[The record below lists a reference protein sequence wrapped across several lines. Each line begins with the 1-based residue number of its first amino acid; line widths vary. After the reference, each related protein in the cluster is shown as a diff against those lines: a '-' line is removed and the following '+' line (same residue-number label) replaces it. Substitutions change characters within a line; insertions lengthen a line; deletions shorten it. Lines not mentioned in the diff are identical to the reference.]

1 MVEIALGLSLPFIG
15 TTIGALMVFFIKD
28 KLNVIFERLL
38 MGFAG
43 GVMLAASIWSLIL
56 PSIELAKENGILPF
70 IPATIGIILGFLFMI
85 ILDFIPKYES
95 ISNSDN
101 KRKGMLYFAVTLHNI
116 PEGMAVGALFV
127 SALNNET
134 TLAIALA
141 FSIGIA
147 IQNIPEGA
155 ICVMPYKIAGY
166 SKTKAFIMGVLSG
179 TVEPIASLITIL
191 LSFIFVPILPYSLAF
206 AAGAMIYVVVEELIP
221 NHDNNGYSKILAI
234 GFGIGFLVMMILDVA
249 LG

>member
-1 MVEIALGLSLPFIG
+1 MEIILGLSLPFIG
-15 TTIGALMVFFIKD
+15 TLMGSFMVFFVKD
-28 KLNVIFERLL
+28 KINNIFEKLL

-56 PSIELAKENGILPF
+56 PSIELARNNNIIPF
-70 IPATIGIILGFLFMI
+70 LPATIGIILGFIFMI
-85 ILDFIPKYES
+85 ILDLLPKY
-95 ISNSDN
+95 NLNN
-101 KRKGMLYFAVTLHNI
+101 KREGMLYFAVVLHNI
-116 PEGMAVGALFV
+116 PEGMAVGAMFV
-127 SALNNET
+127 SAINNEI
-134 TLAIALA
+134 TLMIALA

-147 IQNIPEGA
+147 IQNIPEGT
-155 ICVMPYKIAGY
+155 ICVMPYKLAKS
-166 SKTKAFIMGVLSG
+166 SKKKAFLMGVLSG
-179 TVEPIASLITIL
+179 VVEPIASIITIL

-221 NHDNNGYSKILAI
+221 NNNENNYLTKILAI

>member
-1 MVEIALGLSLPFIG
+1 MEIILGLSLPFIG
-15 TTIGALMVFFIKD
+15 TLMGSFMVFFVKD
-28 KLNVIFERLL
+28 KINNIFEKLL

-56 PSIELAKENGILPF
+56 PSIELARNNNIIPF
-70 IPATIGIILGFLFMI
+70 LPATIGIILGFIFMI
-85 ILDFIPKYES
+85 ILDLIPKY
-95 ISNSDN
+95 NLNN
-101 KRKGMLYFAVTLHNI
+101 KREGMLYFAVVLHNI
-116 PEGMAVGALFV
+116 PEGMAVGAMFV
-127 SALNNET
+127 SAINNEI
-134 TLAIALA
+134 TLMIALA

-147 IQNIPEGA
+147 IQNIPEGT
-155 ICVMPYKIAGY
+155 ICVMPYKLAKS
-166 SKTKAFIMGVLSG
+166 SKKKAFLMGVLSG
-179 TVEPIASLITIL
+179 VVEPIASKITIL

-221 NHDNNGYSKILAI
+221 NNNENNDLSKILAI

>member
-1 MVEIALGLSLPFIG
+1 MEIILGLSLPFIG
-15 TTIGALMVFFIKD
+15 TLIGSFMVFFVKD
-28 KLNVIFERLL
+28 KINNIFEKLL

-56 PSIELAKENGILPF
+56 PSIELARNNNIIPF
-70 IPATIGIILGFLFMI
+70 LPATIGIILGFIFMI
-85 ILDFIPKYES
+85 ILDLLPKY
-95 ISNSDN
+95 NLNN
-101 KRKGMLYFAVTLHNI
+101 KREGMLYFAVVLHNI
-116 PEGMAVGALFV
+116 PEGMAVGAMFV
-127 SALNNET
+127 SAINNEI
-134 TLAIALA
+134 TLMIALA

-147 IQNIPEGA
+147 IQNIPEGT
-155 ICVMPYKIAGY
+155 ICVMPYKLAKS
-166 SKTKAFIMGVLSG
+166 SKKKAFLMGVLSG
-179 TVEPIASLITIL
+179 VVEPIASIITIL

-221 NHDNNGYSKILAI
+221 NNNENNDLTKILAI

>member
-1 MVEIALGLSLPFIG
+1 MEIILGLSLPFIG
-15 TTIGALMVFFIKD
+15 TLMGSFMVFFVKD
-28 KLNVIFERLL
+28 KINNIFEKLL

-56 PSIELAKENGILPF
+56 PSIELARNNNTIPF
-70 IPATIGIILGFLFMI
+70 LPATIGIVLGFIFMI
-85 ILDFIPKYES
+85 ILDLIPKY
-95 ISNSDN
+95 NLNN
-101 KRKGMLYFAVTLHNI
+101 KREGMLYFAVVLHNI
-116 PEGMAVGALFV
+116 PEGMAVGAMFV
-127 SALNNET
+127 SAINNEI
-134 TLAIALA
+134 TLMIALA

-147 IQNIPEGA
+147 IQNIPEGT
-155 ICVMPYKIAGY
+155 ICVMPYKLAKS
-166 SKTKAFIMGVLSG
+166 SKKKAFLMGVLSG
-179 TVEPIASLITIL
+179 VVEPIASIITIL

-221 NHDNNGYSKILAI
+221 NNNENNNLTKILAI

>member
-1 MVEIALGLSLPFIG
+1 MEIILGLSLPFIG
-15 TTIGALMVFFIKD
+15 TLMGSFMVFFVKD
-28 KLNVIFERLL
+28 KINNIFEKLL

-56 PSIELAKENGILPF
+56 PSIELARNNNIIPF
-70 IPATIGIILGFLFMI
+70 LPATIGIILGFIFMI
-85 ILDFIPKYES
+85 ILDLFPKY
-95 ISNSDN
+95 NLNN
-101 KRKGMLYFAVTLHNI
+101 KREGMLYFAVVLHNI
-116 PEGMAVGALFV
+116 PEGMAVGAMFV
-127 SALNNET
+127 SAINNEI
-134 TLAIALA
+134 TLMIALA

-147 IQNIPEGA
+147 IQNIPEGT
-155 ICVMPYKIAGY
+155 ICVMPYKLAKS
-166 SKTKAFIMGVLSG
+166 SKKKAFLMGVLSG
-179 TVEPIASLITIL
+179 VVEPIASIITIL

-221 NHDNNGYSKILAI
+221 NNNENNDLTKILAI

>member
-1 MVEIALGLSLPFIG
+1 MEIILGLSLPFIG
-15 TTIGALMVFFIKD
+15 TLMGSFMVFFVKD
-28 KLNVIFERLL
+28 KINNIFEKLL

-56 PSIELAKENGILPF
+56 PSIELARNNNIIPF
-70 IPATIGIILGFLFMI
+70 LPATIGIILGFIFMI
-85 ILDFIPKYES
+85 ILDLLPKY
-95 ISNSDN
+95 NLNN
-101 KRKGMLYFAVTLHNI
+101 KREGMLYFAVVLHNI
-116 PEGMAVGALFV
+116 PEGMAVGAMFV
-127 SALNNET
+127 SAINNEI
-134 TLAIALA
+134 TLMIALV

-147 IQNIPEGA
+147 IQNIPEGT
-155 ICVMPYKIAGY
+155 ICVMPYKLAKS
-166 SKTKAFIMGVLSG
+166 SKKKAFLMGVLSG
-179 TVEPIASLITIL
+179 VVEPIASIITIL

-221 NHDNNGYSKILAI
+221 NNNENNNLTKILAI

>member
-56 PSIELAKENGILPF
+56 PSIELAEANGIIPF
-70 IPATIGIILGFLFMI
+70 LPATIGIILGFIFMI

-127 SALNNET
+127 STLNNET

-155 ICVMPYKIAGY
+155 ICVMPYKITGY

-179 TVEPIASLITIL
+179 IVEPIASLITIL

-206 AAGAMIYVVVEELIP
+206 AAGAMLYVVVEELIP
-221 NHDNNGYSKILAI
+221 NNNDGYSKILSI
-234 GFGIGFLVMMILDVA
+234 GFGIGFLVMMILDVT

>member
-1 MVEIALGLSLPFIG
+1 MEIILGLSLPFIG
-15 TTIGALMVFFIKD
+15 TLMGSFMVFFVKD
-28 KLNVIFERLL
+28 KINNIFEKLL

-56 PSIELAKENGILPF
+56 PSIELARNNNIIPF
-70 IPATIGIILGFLFMI
+70 LPATIGIILGFIFMI
-85 ILDFIPKYES
+85 ILDLIPKY
-95 ISNSDN
+95 NLNN
-101 KRKGMLYFAVTLHNI
+101 KREGMLYFAVVLHNI
-116 PEGMAVGALFV
+116 PEGMAVGAMFV
-127 SALNNET
+127 SAINNEI
-134 TLAIALA
+134 TLMIALA

-147 IQNIPEGA
+147 IQNIPEGT
-155 ICVMPYKIAGY
+155 ICVMPSNLAKS
-166 SKTKAFIMGVLSG
+166 SKKKAFLMGVLSG
-179 TVEPIASLITIL
+179 VVEPIASIITIL

-221 NHDNNGYSKILAI
+221 NNNENNNLTKILAI

>member
-1 MVEIALGLSLPFIG
+1 MEIILGLSLPFIG
-15 TTIGALMVFFIKD
+15 TLMGSFMVFFVKD
-28 KLNVIFERLL
+28 KINNIFEKLL

-56 PSIELAKENGILPF
+56 PSIELARNNNIIPF
-70 IPATIGIILGFLFMI
+70 LPATIGIILGFIFMI
-85 ILDFIPKYES
+85 ILDLIPKY
-95 ISNSDN
+95 NLNN
-101 KRKGMLYFAVTLHNI
+101 KREGMLYFAVVLHNI
-116 PEGMAVGALFV
+116 PEGMAVGAMFV
-127 SALNNET
+127 SAINNEI
-134 TLAIALA
+134 TLMIALA

-147 IQNIPEGA
+147 IQNIPEGT
-155 ICVMPYKIAGY
+155 ICVMPYKLAKS
-166 SKTKAFIMGVLSG
+166 SKKKAFLMGVLSG
-179 TVEPIASLITIL
+179 VVEPIASIITIL

-221 NHDNNGYSKILAI
+221 NNNENNDLTKILAI

>member
-1 MVEIALGLSLPFIG
+1 MEIILGLSLPFIG
-15 TTIGALMVFFIKD
+15 TLMGSFMVFFVKD
-28 KLNVIFERLL
+28 KINNIFEKLL

-56 PSIELAKENGILPF
+56 PSIELARNNNTIPF
-70 IPATIGIILGFLFMI
+70 LPATIGIILGFIFMI
-85 ILDFIPKYES
+85 ILDLIPKY
-95 ISNSDN
+95 NLNN
-101 KRKGMLYFAVTLHNI
+101 KREGMLYFAVVLHNI
-116 PEGMAVGALFV
+116 PEGMAVGAMFV
-127 SALNNET
+127 SAINNEI
-134 TLAIALA
+134 TLMIALA

-147 IQNIPEGA
+147 IQNIPEGT
-155 ICVMPYKIAGY
+155 ICVMPYKLAKS
-166 SKTKAFIMGVLSG
+166 SKKKAFLMGVLSG
-179 TVEPIASLITIL
+179 VVEPIASIITIL

-221 NHDNNGYSKILAI
+221 NNNENNDLTKILAI

>member
-1 MVEIALGLSLPFIG
+1 MEIILGLSLPFIG
-15 TTIGALMVFFIKD
+15 TLMGSFMVFFVKD
-28 KLNVIFERLL
+28 KINNIFEKLL

-56 PSIELAKENGILPF
+56 PSIELARNNNTIPF
-70 IPATIGIILGFLFMI
+70 LPATIGIILGFIFMI
-85 ILDFIPKYES
+85 ILDLIPKY
-95 ISNSDN
+95 NLNN
-101 KRKGMLYFAVTLHNI
+101 KREGMLYFAVVLHNI
-116 PEGMAVGALFV
+116 PEGMAVGAMFV
-127 SALNNET
+127 SAINNEI
-134 TLAIALA
+134 TLMIALA

-147 IQNIPEGA
+147 IQNIPEGT
-155 ICVMPYKIAGY
+155 ICVMPYKLAKS
-166 SKTKAFIMGVLSG
+166 SKKKAFLMGVLSG
-179 TVEPIASLITIL
+179 VVEPIASIITIL

-221 NHDNNGYSKILAI
+221 NNNENNNLTKILAI

>member
-1 MVEIALGLSLPFIG
+1 MEIILGLSLPFIG
-15 TTIGALMVFFIKD
+15 TLMGSFMVFFVKD
-28 KLNVIFERLL
+28 KINNIFEKLL

-56 PSIELAKENGILPF
+56 PSIELARNNNIIPF
-70 IPATIGIILGFLFMI
+70 LPATIGIILGFIFMI
-85 ILDFIPKYES
+85 ILDLLPKY
-95 ISNSDN
+95 NLNN
-101 KRKGMLYFAVTLHNI
+101 KREGMLYFAVVLHNI
-116 PEGMAVGALFV
+116 PEGMAVGAMFV
-127 SALNNET
+127 SAINNEI
-134 TLAIALA
+134 TLMIALA

-147 IQNIPEGA
+147 IQNIPEGT
-155 ICVMPYKIAGY
+155 ICVMPYKLAKS
-166 SKTKAFIMGVLSG
+166 SKKKAFLMGVLSG
-179 TVEPIASLITIL
+179 VVEPIASIITIL

-221 NHDNNGYSKILAI
+221 NNNENNDLTKILAI

>member
-1 MVEIALGLSLPFIG
+1 MEIILGLSLPFIG
-15 TTIGALMVFFIKD
+15 TLIGSFMVFFVKD
-28 KLNVIFERLL
+28 KINNIFEKLL

-56 PSIELAKENGILPF
+56 PSIELARNNNIIPF
-70 IPATIGIILGFLFMI
+70 LPATIGIILGFIFMI
-85 ILDFIPKYES
+85 ILDLIPKY
-95 ISNSDN
+95 NLNN
-101 KRKGMLYFAVTLHNI
+101 KREGMLYFAVVLHNI
-116 PEGMAVGALFV
+116 PEGMAVGAMFV
-127 SALNNET
+127 SAINNEI
-134 TLAIALA
+134 TLMIALA

-147 IQNIPEGA
+147 IQNIPEGT
-155 ICVMPYKIAGY
+155 ICVMPYKLAKS
-166 SKTKAFIMGVLSG
+166 SKKKAFLMGVLSG
-179 TVEPIASLITIL
+179 VVEPIASIITIL

-221 NHDNNGYSKILAI
+221 NNNENNDLTKILAI

>member
-1 MVEIALGLSLPFIG
+1 MEIILGLSLPFIG
-15 TTIGALMVFFIKD
+15 TLMGSFMVFFVKD
-28 KLNVIFERLL
+28 KINNIFEKLL

-56 PSIELAKENGILPF
+56 PSIELARNNNIIPF
-70 IPATIGIILGFLFMI
+70 LPATIGIILGFIFMI
-85 ILDFIPKYES
+85 ILDLIPKY
-95 ISNSDN
+95 NLNN
-101 KRKGMLYFAVTLHNI
+101 KREGMLYFAVVLHNI
-116 PEGMAVGALFV
+116 PEGMAVGAMFV
-127 SALNNET
+127 SAINNEI
-134 TLAIALA
+134 TLMIALA

-147 IQNIPEGA
+147 IQNIPEGT
-155 ICVMPYKIAGY
+155 ICVMPYKLAKS
-166 SKTKAFIMGVLSG
+166 SKKKAFLMGVLSG
-179 TVEPIASLITIL
+179 VVEPIASIITIL

-221 NHDNNGYSKILAI
+221 NNNENNDLSKILAI